1 MIAEKNKIFIIGI
14 FTITLTLTLAI
25 SLNYRITREILL
37 AYNWFTLAITLFISS
52 FFLINYIVKKNR
64 LFSTMSLFF
73 SCIVIL
79 EIIFHLTPK
88 EKFGLFKSFAMN
100 QQLVLAYLSA
110 AICLIASQDTIIKT
124 KPKISYSFL
133 MLTLG
138 IISCS
143 FLINEVGL
151 TFFKY
156 NWLPILPLTL
166 LPIAF
171 IRIKRSK
178 YWADYFL
185 QYWFLLFI
193 GILFSAQLLIGLS
206 SILNNNQL
214 LYSADFFKGISYIVI
229 LCGIFFQFYKTLGK
243 SELQANNL
251 FLATEEVRQEIEER
265 EWTEELLNESRLFS
279 ESIVESI
286 NEPLLVLDSELK
298 IIKTNHS
305 FYTLFNLNP
314 KQTLNRFLNEIGKG
328 EWNNQELLSN
338 LKSVIN
344 DDVHIKNYETSIKLQ
359 HKSKTILL
367 NARRIAQKD
376 IKTNLLIL
384 TINDITD
391 LKKAQENA
399 RLLARGVESALE
411 AIILTDHNGS
421 INYVNP
427 AYLNLTSFTFTELKG
442 KKLNTLISDLNEIDF
457 KNLLLSNQSENKI
470 WTGEATGY
478 KKNGSAYEVYMTI
491 APVYDEFQKLEG
503 FVSIQNDITE
513 LKKAKEDLAQRAT
526 ELARSNAELEQ
537 FAYVASHDLQEPL
550 RMVSSF
556 CQLLKKR
563 YYDKLDKDANEFIDF
578 AVDGAKRMQTLISD
592 LLLYSRVGTRGKP
605 FAKTDCNDI
614 INKVLKNLQIS
625 IEDSDA
631 TINIKDLPTTVADET
646 QLVQLFQNIIG
657 NAIKFRNSKS
667 PEISVASKR
676 KNGQW
681 QFSIK
686 DNGIGI
692 APKYQNKIF
701 TIFQRLENK
710 ENYPGTGIGL
720 AVCKKIIERHRGKI
734 WVKSEPG
741 KGCAFYFTLP
751 ALEGI
756 NQ

>member
-1 MIAEKNKIFIIGI
+1 MIAEKNKIFIVGI
-14 FTITLTLTLAI
+14 FTIALTFALAI
-25 SLNYRITREILL
+25 SLNHSINKNILL
-37 AYNWFTLAITLFISS
+37 AYNWFTLAIILFIGS
-52 FFLINYIVKKNR
+52 FFFINYLAKKIR
-64 LFSTMSLFF
+64 LFSTLSLFF
-73 SCIVIL
+73 ACIVLL
-79 EIIFHLTPK
+79 ELIFHLIPN
-88 EKFGLFKSFAMN
+88 EKIGLFKNFAMN
-100 QQLVLAYLSA
+100 QQLIHAYLSVA
-110 AICLIASQDTIIKT
+110 LCLIASQDTIIRT
-124 KPKISYSFL
+124 KPKVSYPFL
-133 MLTLG
+133 ALTLFF
-138 IISCS
+138 ISCS
-143 FLINEVGL
+143 FLLNEVRL
-151 TFFKY
+151 TFFEFS
-156 NWLPILPLTL
+156 WLSIIPLILS
-166 LPIAF
+166 PIAF
-171 IRIKRSK
+171 IRIKKNK
-178 YWADYFL
+178 YWTDYFL
-185 QYWFLLFI
+185 QFWFLLFI

-206 SILNNNQL
+206 SILSNNQL
-214 LYSADFFKGISYIVI
+214 QYSAVFFKGIAYIVI
-229 LCGIFFQFYKTLGK
+229 LCGLFLQFYKTLGK

-251 FLATEEVRQEIEER
+251 FLATEEVRQEMEER
-265 EWTEELLNESRLFS
+265 EWTEKLLNESRLFS

-286 NEPLLVLDSELK
+286 TEPLLVLDSELK
-298 IIKTNHS
+298 IIRTNQS
-305 FYTLFNLNP
+305 FYTSFNLKP
-314 KQTLNRFLNEIGKG
+314 KQTLNGFLHEIDKGK
-328 EWNNQELLSN
+328 WNNPELLNN

-344 DDVHIKNYETSIKLQ
+344 DNAHLENYEISINHQ
-359 HKSKTILL
+359 RKTKTVLL

-391 LKKAQENA
+391 LKTAQENA

-427 AYLNLTSFTFTELKG
+427 AYLNLTSFTFKDLKG
-442 KKLNTLISDLNEIDF
+442 KKLNTLISDLNELDF

-470 WTGEATGY
+470 WTGEATSY
-478 KKNGSAYEVYMTI
+478 KKDGSSYDVYMTI

-513 LKKAKEDLAQRAT
+513 LKKAKEELAQRAT

-563 YYDKLDKDANEFIDF
+563 YYNELDKDANEFIDF

-605 FAKTDCNDI
+605 FVTTDCNDI
-614 INKVLKNLQIS
+614 MNKVLKNLKIS

-631 TINIKDLPTTVADET
+631 IINIKDLPTTVADET

-657 NAIKFRNSKS
+657 NAIKFRNSKN
-667 PEISVASKR
+667 PKISVVSKR
-676 KNGQW
+676 KNGHW
-681 QFSIK
+681 QFSIT

-692 APKYQNKIF
+692 DPKYQNKIF
-701 TIFQRLENK
+701 TIFQRLESK

-720 AVCKKIIERHRGKI
+720 AICKKIIDRHRGKI
-734 WVKSEPG
+734 WVESEQG

-751 ALEGI
+751 AIKG
-756 NQ
+756 NHS